1 MGSMELLG
9 YIGLFVI
16 LCAAVVLLIVA
27 ARASKK
33 DKEKAADSLSDEP
46 STKGEIISTLGK
58 KKKDPPPE
66 SIPVKKA
73 DKPTATPPEQT
84 TIYQFRSARRVRICP
99 CCDGENDPANRF
111 CAICR
116 QRLS

>member
-1 MGSMELLG
+1 MELLG

-16 LCAAVVLLIVA
+16 LCTAVVLLIVA
-27 ARASKK
+27 ARASKR
-33 DKEKAADSLSDEP
+33 DKEKDGLSETP
-46 STKGEIISTLGK
+46 LPTKDEIISTLGK

-73 DKPTATPPEQT
+73 DKPTAPPPEQT